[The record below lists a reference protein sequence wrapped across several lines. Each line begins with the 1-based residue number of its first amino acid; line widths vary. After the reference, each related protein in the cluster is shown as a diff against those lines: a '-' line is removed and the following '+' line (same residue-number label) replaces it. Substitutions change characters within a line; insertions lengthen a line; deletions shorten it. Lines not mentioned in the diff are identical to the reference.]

1 MLDYVMGCT
10 RPLLDRQDFICNK
23 WSVQGCL
30 RLLGGADNAKIG
42 TLSAGNDE
50 PSLYGRRTMCF
61 INNEGVSPM
70 SRKFIHVLIAR

>member
-1 MLDYVMGCT
+1 MLDYDGLYTAVVRSARFHATNGLFRGT
-10 RPLLDRQDFICNK
+10 YVY
-23 WSVQGCL
+23 WGV
-30 RLLGGADNAKIG
+30 ADNAKIG